1 MTTANRPRVAAI
13 GLDDSQIH
21 SIAQLCGHMRT
32 AKKLDE
38 YLQDY
43 DWTETDIVVSRGL
56 EGAVVS
62 GGVHLLSIGRSRFN
76 WPLGGTFGPG
86 NQTASRRIR
95 TDIANTEREVS
106 IAYDCPDRYKS
117 LADRL
122 LSDIRGATIPP
133 HVIDDSSGLPVV
145 VERSVLVATTSNK
158 PVAMQFLLSHRHTE
172 TNPSQ
177 QGFAILVLP
186 EAADLQ
192 AWFRAFLFH
201 VHKIDPQRVPHSPP
215 QFSVPSD
222 WYTPEERALA
232 GQMEANRL
240 EVMRQNAE
248 YEQLQA
254 QLEQEGEQA
263 DKGIRQAIF
272 GDGDE
277 LVTAVSRIF
286 SDLGFGVHDMDADL
300 EPNEPRKEDLRLT
313 HPTRPAW
320 EAIVEV
326 KGYTNGT
333 RTNDARQVRE
343 HRDKYI
349 VENGRPPDLT
359 MWVTNP
365 FRQMDPSSR
374 PRPGSNVE
382 EAARNVE
389 AVHVLSADLYKRWAD
404 IKAGDRNVEDAVQ
417 ELVGSSPG
425 LWNPRRRT
433 GPSESIV

>member
-13 GLDDSQIH
+13 GLNDSQVE
-21 SIAQLCGHMRT
+21 SITQLCGHLRT
-32 AKKLDE
+32 ARKLDE
-38 YLQDY
+38 YLQSY
-43 DWTETDIVVSRGL
+43 DWTETDIVVSGELRG
-56 EGAVVS
+56 ETIN
-62 GGVHLLSIGRSRFN
+62 GGVHLLSIGPSSFD
-76 WPLGGTFGPG
+76 WPLDLAESPDGG
-86 NQTASRRIR
+86 ARWRRIR
-95 TDIANTEREVS
+95 SNVTNTEREVS
-106 IAYDCPDRYKS
+106 IAYGCPEDCRS
-117 LADRL
+117 LTDRL
-122 LSDIRGATIPP
+122 LSQLREASGPP
-133 HVIDDSSGLPVV
+133 HVIEDWTNSQSAVDQ
-145 VERSVLVATTSNK
+145 SVLIATTSNK
-158 PVAMQFLLSHRHTE
+158 PVAMRYLLSHRHTE
-172 TNPSQ
+172 TNHTQ

-186 EAADLQ
+186 EVADLQ
-192 AWFRAFLFH
+192 AWFREFLSH
-201 VHKIDPQRVPHSPP
+201 VHEIDPKRVPHTPSR
-215 QFSVPSD
+215 FSDPSD

-232 GQMEANRL
+232 AKSEANRL
-240 EVMRQNAE
+240 EVTRLSAE
-248 YEQLQA
+248 QERLQT
-254 QLEQEGEQA
+254 QLELEGKKA
-263 DKGIRQAIF
+263 DKGIRQAVF

-349 VENGRPPDLT
+349 VANGRPPDLT

-365 FRQMDPSSR
+365 FRQVDPSSR

-389 AVHVLSADLYKRWAD
+389 AVHILSADLYKCWAD
-404 IKAGDRNVEDAVQ
+404 VMAGDRNEQDVVD
-417 ELVGSSPG
+417 ELVAASPG
-425 LWNPRRRT
+425 LWS
-433 GPSESIV
+433 PSASDRAD